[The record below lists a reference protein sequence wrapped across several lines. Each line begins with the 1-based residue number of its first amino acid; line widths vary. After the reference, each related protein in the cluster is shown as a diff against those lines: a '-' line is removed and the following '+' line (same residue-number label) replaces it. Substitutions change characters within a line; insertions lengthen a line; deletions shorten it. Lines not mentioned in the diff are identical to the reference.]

1 MSKDTFVI
9 SRKTD
14 VHTDNMANPVLKNAV
29 DILQRDIQKAT
40 TGEADANQITLV
52 LKKDADQKVPDTFTM
67 HYVSPRKVEIVA
79 ATTRGLM
86 YGALAVSREVLG
98 IDDFWYFMDTP
109 IKKQSTVNWTDFSQH
124 LPDFQTKYRGWF
136 VNDEL
141 LVAAWQDHDSK
152 DYVWDRI
159 YETLLR
165 VGGNLVVPGT
175 DKESRYHRN
184 GARDMGLIIAHHH
197 AEPLGSEMFARVYP
211 TLEASYLKYPELF
224 KKLWRDSILE
234 QRGHEVVYGLGFRGQ
249 GDRPF
254 WLDDASHQWTDEEKA
269 KVINDTIKLQYDMVQ
284 ELDPGAQCSVSIYG
298 ELTGL
303 FNKGLLKLPQDVIE
317 IWADNGYGKMV
328 SRRQWDDDPRSPV
341 LTIPNK
347 AHRARGIYYHVTF
360 HDLQASS
367 FLTLLPNSPHFVA
380 EELEKVRKAKMD
392 TLELINVGNV
402 KPHILFIREVARSWR
417 RDYQVHSEEAI
428 IKDYVSHYYSE
439 AQKEI
444 TTIYEDYFKAPIQY
458 GPHDDQKAGDEFA
471 TYLIRKVVKAWMGHY
486 PQLEEMKW
494 LTGDVSLDDQ
504 LTKVTEL
511 IDTKYAE
518 WDRLYRRAV
527 QVYADIMGQQPQRLF
542 YNDMLLGIAVHAC
555 SLHALRASIQ
565 AYRHYQ
571 QAEIVHAF
579 LGADEAVRAN
589 DEIIRLRRDNPSP
602 KWVDFFHN
610 DAYSNIELNAIKL
623 RRLRSYLRVLGDGS
637 DEDVWERKYLM
648 EPADARVMLLSNTH
662 LALSDDQI
670 AKKLREQLIDEK

>member
-109 IKKQSTVNWTDFSQH
+109 IKKQSTVSWTDFSQH

-254 WLDDASHQWTDEEKA
+254 WLDDASHQ
-269 KVINDTIKLQYDMVQ
+269 
-284 ELDPGAQCSVSIYG
+284 
-298 ELTGL
+298 
-303 FNKGLLKLPQDVIE
+303 
-317 IWADNGYGKMV
+317 
-328 SRRQWDDDPRSPV
+328 
-341 LTIPNK
+341 
-347 AHRARGIYYHVTF
+347 
-360 HDLQASS
+360 
-367 FLTLLPNSPHFVA
+367 
-380 EELEKVRKAKMD
+380 
-392 TLELINVGNV
+392 
-402 KPHILFIREVARSWR
+402 
-417 RDYQVHSEEAI
+417 
-428 IKDYVSHYYSE
+428 
-439 AQKEI
+439 
-444 TTIYEDYFKAPIQY
+444 
-458 GPHDDQKAGDEFA
+458 
-471 TYLIRKVVKAWMGHY
+471 
-486 PQLEEMKW
+486 
-494 LTGDVSLDDQ
+494 
-504 LTKVTEL
+504 
-511 IDTKYAE
+511 
-518 WDRLYRRAV
+518 
-527 QVYADIMGQQPQRLF
+527 
-542 YNDMLLGIAVHAC
+542 
-555 SLHALRASIQ
+555 
-565 AYRHYQ
+565 
-571 QAEIVHAF
+571 
-579 LGADEAVRAN
+579 
-589 DEIIRLRRDNPSP
+589 
-602 KWVDFFHN
+602 
-610 DAYSNIELNAIKL
+610 
-623 RRLRSYLRVLGDGS
+623 
-637 DEDVWERKYLM
+637 
-648 EPADARVMLLSNTH
+648 
-662 LALSDDQI
+662 
-670 AKKLREQLIDEK
+670 